1 MLEFDDIQHLL
12 LTRAPA
18 LTARYEFL
26 SFRDAAG
33 GRAWVSAIKETI
45 HSAASMR
52 AGVDQDKRWVT
63 AAFTWNGL
71 RALGLDEASLASF
84 PEEFKQGMAARAEML
99 GDTRHERP
107 RTLGRRACEPRSACD
122 RHSLCAGRGGAR
134 PVRLGAREAYRRLPR
149 RRGPLRARPSRHSAV
164 RLRA

>member
-1 MLEFDDIQHLL
+1 MLEFDDIQHFL

-45 HSAASMR
+45 RSVASMR
-52 AGVDQDKRWVT
+52 AGIDQDKRWVT
-63 AAFTWNGL
+63 VAFTWNGL

-84 PEEFKQGMAARAEML
+84 PEEFKQGMAAQ
-99 GDTRHERP
+99 GCDTRRRRRQCP
-107 RTLGRRACEPRSACD
+107 RTLGRRTCEPRPARD
-122 RHSLCAGRGGAR
+122 RHSLCA
-134 PVRLGAREAYRRLPR
+134 R
-149 RRGPLRARPSRHSAV
+149 RRGT
-164 RLRA
+164 